1 MPVLAIIK
9 HGNIPDTG
17 GLVDEPNMLVQSL
30 SIKAER
36 EEKMFKGA
44 NKATQGVLETDP
56 KLTFE
61 FKAIISEYSGLSDQH
76 PGTAVAELA
85 NFSAAIHG
93 FDPTEGT
100 MIYKDPSRDLD
111 NENPD
116 MVNFS
121 VLHLPF
127 VEPAVVGP

>member
-1 MPVLAIIK
+1 MEAIIK
-9 HGNIPDTG
+9 HGALPATG
-17 GLVDEPNMLVQSL
+17 GLVDEDALLVQSL
-30 SIKAER
+30 SIKATR

-56 KLTFE
+56 KLLFE
-61 FKAIISEYSGLSDQH
+61 FKAIISEYTGLADQN
-76 PGTAVAELA
+76 PGTAVTELA

-93 FDPTEGT
+93 FDPEDGT
-100 MIYKDPSRDLD
+100 MIYKDPTRDMD

-127 VEPAVVGP
+127 VAPAA